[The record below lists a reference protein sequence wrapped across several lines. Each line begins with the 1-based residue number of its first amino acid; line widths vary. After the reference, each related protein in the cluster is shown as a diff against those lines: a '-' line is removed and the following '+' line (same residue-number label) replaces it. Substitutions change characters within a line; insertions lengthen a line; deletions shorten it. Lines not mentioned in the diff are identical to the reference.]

1 MTGLIVEFAGDQLGS
16 RHIQSKLDT
25 ATPEEKTI
33 VFEEIYPHVLQ
44 LSMDVFA
51 KYVLALFT

>member
-25 ATPEEKTI
+25 ATAEEKTI

-51 KYVLALFT
+51 K